1 MKIEIEWLPL
11 IPLRGGR
18 GENFIFKLDDLDV
31 LSRSPGVYVFGRKM
45 GGHSFVPVYIG
56 QAARLRGRIKGQLNN
71 VRLMMALKNAPG
83 RRSFLAVGKLIR
95 KPGQEPK
102 KALNIVERALIEYA
116 LAQEF
121 EIVNV
126 MGTKRSRHSITS
138 LGRRQPRRWLP
149 KTVSVEKRR

>member
-18 GENFIFKLDDLDV
+18 GENLIFKLDDPDI

-45 GGHSFVPVYIG
+45 GGHSFVPVYVG
-56 QAARLRGRIKGQLNN
+56 QAARLRGRIKRQLNN

-83 RRSFLAVGKLIR
+83 RKSFLAVGELNR
-95 KPGQEPK
+95 KPGQETK
-102 KALNIVERALIEYA
+102 KALSIIERALIEYA
-116 LAQEF
+116 VAQEF

-138 LGRRQPRRWLP
+138 SGRRQPRGWLP
-149 KTVSVEKRR
+149 KTVNVEKRR